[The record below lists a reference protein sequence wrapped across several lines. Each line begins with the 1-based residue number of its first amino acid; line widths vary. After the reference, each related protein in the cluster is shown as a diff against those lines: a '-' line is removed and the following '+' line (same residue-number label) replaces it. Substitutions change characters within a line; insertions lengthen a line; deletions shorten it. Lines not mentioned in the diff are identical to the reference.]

1 LRKASGRG
9 GRIRTVDLLN
19 PIQVRYRTALRPDAA
34 YAPKSIARENPSERR
49 ALAFPYDLPGAS
61 SEAQS
66 RSIRYSG
73 EVTERRGRDL
83 LALAAL
89 SLAAL
94 VLGHDL
100 IFLLNYGLD
109 FGAAMQRTGH
119 GAPWLVTVITAAT
132 VAGTMTTLA
141 ARRLVALSRLAR
153 EVEGGNV
160 RGRGASLSDLGRQ
173 ILRLWA
179 PILVVA
185 LALFVAN
192 ENLERAMVGIRLP
205 GLSVLFG
212 TTHAPTM
219 LVFAL
224 VALFVSAFAGLYRWR
239 RDVLAARILAARPRW
254 AEDAPVPLRPR
265 PWADRGRP
273 SIISRRLAGRAPPLS
288 VAATH
293 S

>member
-1 LRKASGRG
+1 
-9 GRIRTVDLLN
+9 
-19 PIQVRYRTALRPDAA
+19 
-34 YAPKSIARENPSERR
+34 
-49 ALAFPYDLPGAS
+49 
-61 SEAQS
+61 
-66 RSIRYSG
+66 
-73 EVTERRGRDL
+73 VTERRGRDL

-100 IFLLNYGLD
+100 IFLLTYGLD

-119 GAPWLVTVITAAT
+119 GAPWLVTIITAAT
-132 VAGTMTTLA
+132 VASTMTTLA
-141 ARRLVALSRLAR
+141 VRRLVALSRLAR

-160 RGRGASLSDLGRQ
+160 QVRGASLSDLGRQ

-192 ENLERAMVGIRLP
+192 ENLERAIVGIRLP

-239 RDVLAARILAARPRW
+239 RDVLAARIVARPRW
-254 AEDAPVPLRPR
+254 AEDAPVALRPR
-265 PWADRGRP
+265 PWADRRRP
-273 SIISRRLAGRAPPLS
+273 SIISRRLAGRAPPLG

>member
-1 LRKASGRG
+1 
-9 GRIRTVDLLN
+9 
-19 PIQVRYRTALRPDAA
+19 
-34 YAPKSIARENPSERR
+34 
-49 ALAFPYDLPGAS
+49 
-61 SEAQS
+61 
-66 RSIRYSG
+66 
-73 EVTERRGRDL
+73 VTERRGRDL

-100 IFLLNYGLD
+100 MFLLTYGLD

-119 GAPWLVTVITAAT
+119 GAPWLATVITAAT

-141 ARRLVALSRLAR
+141 VRRLVALSRLAR

-160 RGRGASLSDLGRQ
+160 HVRGGAALSDLGRQ

-192 ENLERAMVGIRLP
+192 ENLERAIVGIRLP

-212 TTHAPTM
+212 TTHAPTL

-239 RDVLAARILAARPRW
+239 RDVLAARIVAGRPRW
-254 AEDAPVPLRPR
+254 AEDAPVAPRPR
-265 PWADRGRP
+265 PWADRRSP
-273 SIISRRLAGRAPPLS
+273 SIIGRRLAGRAPPLG
-288 VAATH
+288 VIPTH